1 MIDTDKYE
9 GAEEV
14 YLCEEMWKGWTDVI
28 SKETNQP
35 IARIYCADTVRSH
48 SPTPA
53 HHTLMDAFKLYREV
67 KRLRRA
73 WQILRSRTEMS
84 CICFTEYPDKQ
95 DINTHELM
103 DLAMKEAIE

>member
-1 MIDTDKYE
+1 MTDTEKWMASWRVSLVE
-9 GAEEV
+9 LE
-14 YLCEEMWKGWTDVI
+14 
-28 SKETNQP
+28 KE
-35 IARIYCADTVRSH
+35 I
-48 SPTPA
+48 
-53 HHTLMDAFKLYREV
+53 

-84 CICFTEYPDKQ
+84 CVCFTEYPDNQ